1 MKIGEKYAARNASN
15 DDNMVPLIN
24 VVFLMLVFFMVA
36 GQIQKADPIPVMPP
50 QSINDNRA
58 ATDPNIE
65 IVLGADNSLYVDDK
79 LFVIDDVQAYLEQ
92 QFSASP
98 NKDGFWVQIK
108 ADGAISLEKLRPIFN
123 QVRLAGLTKVSLATQ
138 LERGNK

>member
-36 GQIQKADPIPVMPP
+36 GQIQKVDPVAVIPP
-50 QSINDNRA
+50 QSINEARA
-58 ATDPNIE
+58 TTDPNVE
-65 IVLGADNSLYVDDK
+65 IVLGADASLYVDDV
-79 LFVIDDVQAYLEQ
+79 LFVVDDIQAYLEQ
-92 QFSASP
+92 ALASSSNP
-98 NKDGFWVQIK
+98 DAFWVQIK

-138 LERGNK
+138 LERGNE

>member
-1 MKIGEKYAARNASN
+1 MKIGEKYAARNASS

-36 GQIQKADPIPVMPP
+36 GQIQKADPIAVIPP

-65 IVLGADNSLYVDDK
+65 IVLGADDSLYVDDK
-79 LFVIDDVQAYLEQ
+79 LFAVEDVQAYLEQ
-92 QFSASP
+92 QFTSAP
-98 NKDGFWVQIK
+98 NKDAFWVQIK
-108 ADGAISLEKLRPIFN
+108 ADGAISLEKLRPVFN

-138 LERGNK
+138 LERGNE